1 LLIIVIRGPPARRTI
16 SMATINVAP
25 RPSGAPAL
33 VGWDGVDLGFHA
45 SASSDTNSMASTIG
59 GVARY
64 MNSAAVG
71 LHTATMMVAKANA
84 ATSTVFGGTTI
95 GPPNNYTAMEGNN
108 VLFARFKG

>member
-1 LLIIVIRGPPARRTI
+1 
-16 SMATINVAP
+16 
-25 RPSGAPAL
+25 
-33 VGWDGVDLGFHA
+33 
-45 SASSDTNSMASTIG
+45 
-59 GVARY
+59 

-95 GPPNNYTAMEGNN
+95 GPPNNYTSMEGNN